1 VKENRISHNN
11 GIEVLCL
18 PSSSSPLSLN
28 TLAVHGSVMNLGQTY
43 IYTDI
48 PLHLYYT
55 TKPLIA
61 PFIIKTELKLSSS
74 LGSKA
79 SFSGRYSPDR
89 DFFKLPKIAG

>member
-1 VKENRISHNN
+1 MFT
-11 GIEVLCL
+11 VLY
-18 PSSSSPLSLN
+18 SSSSPLSLN
-28 TLAVHGSVMNLGQTY
+28 TLAMHGSVMNLGQTY

-61 PFIIKTELKLSSS
+61 PFIISKTELKLSSS

-79 SFSGRYSPDR
+79 SFSGRYSPDS
-89 DFFKLPKIAG
+89 DFFKLPKIAR